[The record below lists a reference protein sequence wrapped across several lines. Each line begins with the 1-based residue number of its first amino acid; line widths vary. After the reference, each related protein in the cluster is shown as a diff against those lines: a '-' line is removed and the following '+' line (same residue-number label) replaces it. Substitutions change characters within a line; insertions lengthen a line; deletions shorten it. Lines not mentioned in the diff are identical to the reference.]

1 MIKGGFR
8 NSGFLLRPAFVLL
21 TTLLTAYFL
30 FSPVFAH
37 VPVFGGEGKSL
48 EEAIY
53 VEDPLKSRVLYGQ
66 LSGGGDVRYY
76 SFEMEKGERI
86 RLGLIVPVEPRTRGF
101 PDLVLMGP
109 GIVSGEE
116 SGEKNGEES
125 EEESGEAAEAPET
138 VKIPEGNGIL
148 VVPGSRPGSA
158 TYEGF
163 TPSAF
168 HSLARLDLEA
178 PESGTYY
185 AAVNSPPGGGNYG
198 VVLGYLE
205 SFSLKEWLLI
215 PLNQIRIYRWEGQSL
230 LFIFSPLL
238 LTLAV
243 GFLIILRTKAEVV
256 DYDPGRWSGAVAG
269 LLFLGT
275 GTSFLFQMLVSLS
288 KSAYTPEI
296 IITLFLAFAHLGL
309 GAIAIYLSLRGKEYG
324 KERAREKL
332 YFLVL
337 GLGGFLLWAGWIVGP
352 VLALEAGLL
361 AWARKG

>member
-1 MIKGGFR
+1 MKKWGLR

-30 FSPVFAH
+30 LSPVFAH
-37 VPVFGGEGKSL
+37 VPVFDGEGKSP

-76 SFEMEKGERI
+76 SFEMGKGERI

-116 SGEKNGEES
+116 SGEVS
-125 EEESGEAAEAPET
+125 ELPGT
-138 VKIPEGNGIL
+138 VEIPEGNGALI
-148 VVPGSRPGSA
+148 VPGSRPKSA

-168 HSLARLDLEA
+168 YSLARLDLEA

-215 PLNQIRIYRWEGQSL
+215 PLDQIRIYRWEGQSL
-230 LFIFSPLL
+230 LFIFTPLL
-238 LTLAV
+238 FTLAV

-256 DYDPGRWSGAVAG
+256 DYDPGRWSGALAG

-275 GTSFLFQMLVSLS
+275 GISFLFQMLVSLS

-296 IITLFLAFAHLGL
+296 IITLFLALAHLGL
-309 GAIAIYLSLRGKEYG
+309 GATAIVLSLRGKGYG

-337 GLGGFLLWAGWIVGP
+337 GLGGFLLWAGWIIGP
-352 VLALEAGLL
+352 FLALEAGMI
-361 AWARKG
+361 AWGRKG

>member
-1 MIKGGFR
+1 MKKWGAR
-8 NSGFLLRPAFVLL
+8 NSGFLRRPVLVLL
-21 TTLLTAYFL
+21 TVLLTVLLSAYFL
-30 FSPVFAH
+30 LPPVFAH
-37 VPVFGGEGKSL
+37 VPVFDGEGKSL
-48 EEAIY
+48 EEAIF
-53 VEDPLKSRVLYGQ
+53 VEDPLKSRVLYGE

-86 RLGLIVPVEPRTRGF
+86 LLGLIIPVEPRTRGF

-109 GIVSGEE
+109 GIVSRGE
-116 SGEKNGEES
+116 SGEED
-125 EEESGEAAEAPET
+125 EEESGEASELPEN
-138 VKIPEGNGIL
+138 VEIPEGNGAVI
-148 VVPGSRPGSA
+148 VPGSQPKSA

-168 HSLARLDLEA
+168 YSLARLDLEA

-205 SFSLKEWLLI
+205 SFSLKEWLFI
-215 PLNQIRIYRWEGQSL
+215 PLNQIKIYRWEGQSL
-230 LFIFSPLL
+230 LFIFTPLL
-238 LTLAV
+238 FTLAV
-243 GFLIILRTKAEVV
+243 GFLIILRTKADVV
-256 DYDPGRWSGAVAG
+256 DYDPGRWSGALAG

-275 GTSFLFQMLVSLS
+275 GISFLFQMLVSLS

-296 IITLFLAFAHLGL
+296 IIALFMTFAHLGL
-309 GAIAIYLSLRGKEYG
+309 GASAIYLSLREKGYG
-324 KERAREKL
+324 KERAADPL
-332 YFLVL
+332 YFLIL

-361 AWARKG
+361 AWGRKG

>member
-1 MIKGGFR
+1 MKKWGLR

-30 FSPVFAH
+30 LSPVFAH
-37 VPVFGGEGKSL
+37 VPVFDGEGKSL

-53 VEDPLKSRVLYGQ
+53 VEDPLKSRVLYGE

-86 RLGLIVPVEPRTRGF
+86 LLGLIIPVEPRTRGF

-109 GIVSGEE
+109 GIVSREE
-116 SGEKNGEES
+116 SGEEG
-125 EEESGEAAEAPET
+125 EEESGEASELPEN
-138 VKIPEGNGIL
+138 VEIPEGNGALI
-148 VVPGSRPGSA
+148 VPGSRPKSA

-168 HSLARLDLEA
+168 YSLARLDLEA

-205 SFSLKEWLLI
+205 SFSLMEWLFI
-215 PLNQIRIYRWEGQSL
+215 PLNQVRIYRWEGQSL
-230 LFIFSPLL
+230 PFIFSPLL
-238 LTLAV
+238 FTLAV
-243 GFLIILRTKAEVV
+243 GFLLILRTKADVV
-256 DYDPGRWSGAVAG
+256 DYDPGRWSGALAG

-275 GTSFLFQMLVSLS
+275 GISFLFQMLVSLS

-296 IITLFLAFAHLGL
+296 IIALFMAFAHMGL
-309 GAIAIYLSLRGKEYG
+309 GASAIYLSLREKGYG
-324 KERAREKL
+324 KKRAADPL

-361 AWARKG
+361 AWGRKG

>member
-1 MIKGGFR
+1 MKKWGLR

-30 FSPVFAH
+30 LSPVFAH
-37 VPVFGGEGKSL
+37 VPVFDGEGKSP

-76 SFEMEKGERI
+76 SFEMGKGERI

-116 SGEKNGEES
+116 SGEVS
-125 EEESGEAAEAPET
+125 ELPGT
-138 VKIPEGNGIL
+138 VEIPEGNGALI
-148 VVPGSRPGSA
+148 VPGSRPKSA

-168 HSLARLDLEA
+168 YSLARLDLEA

-215 PLNQIRIYRWEGQSL
+215 PLDQIRIYRWEGQSL
-230 LFIFSPLL
+230 LFIFTPLL
-238 LTLAV
+238 FTLAV

-256 DYDPGRWSGAVAG
+256 DYDPGRWSGTLAG

-275 GTSFLFQMLVSLS
+275 GISFLFQMLVSLS

-296 IITLFLAFAHLGL
+296 IITLFMAFAHLGL
-309 GAIAIYLSLRGKEYG
+309 GATAIVLSLRGTGYG

-337 GLGGFLLWAGWIVGP
+337 GLGGFLLWAGWIIGP
-352 VLALEAGLL
+352 FLALEAGMI
-361 AWARKG
+361 AWGRKG

>member
-1 MIKGGFR
+1 MKKWGLR
-8 NSGFLLRPAFVLL
+8 NYGFLLRPAFM
-21 TTLLTAYFL
+21 LLTALLTLYFL

-48 EEAIY
+48 EEAIF

-86 RLGLIVPVEPRTRGF
+86 RLGLIVPVEPGARDF

-109 GIVSGEE
+109 GLL
-116 SGEKNGEES
+116 S
-125 EEESGEAAEAPET
+125 EEGSGEAAELPEP
-138 VKIPEGNGIL
+138 VEIPEGNGAV
-148 VVPGSRPGSA
+148 VVPGSRPKSA

-168 HSLARLDLEA
+168 YSLARLDLEA

-215 PLNQIRIYRWEGQSL
+215 PLDQIRIYRWEGQSL
-230 LFIFSPLL
+230 FFIFTPLL
-238 LTLAV
+238 LTLAM
-243 GFLIILRTKAEVV
+243 GFLIILRTKADLV
-256 DYDPGRWSGAVAG
+256 DYDPGRWSGALAG

-275 GTSFLFQMLVSLS
+275 GISFLFQMLVSLS

-296 IITLFLAFAHLGL
+296 IITLFLAFANLGL
-309 GAIAIYLSLRGKEYG
+309 GAAAIFLSLKGKVYG
-324 KERAREKL
+324 KERTRDPL

-337 GLGGFLLWAGWIVGP
+337 GMGGFLLWAGWIVGP
-352 VLALEAGLL
+352 FLAFEAGLL
-361 AWARKG
+361 AWGRKE

>member
-1 MIKGGFR
+1 MKKGGFR

-30 FSPVFAH
+30 LSPVFAH
-37 VPVFGGEGKSL
+37 VPVFDGEGKSP

-86 RLGLIVPVEPRTRGF
+86 LLGLIVPVEPRTRGF

-116 SGEKNGEES
+116 SGEKS
-125 EEESGEAAEAPET
+125 EEAAEAPET
-138 VKIPEGNGIL
+138 VKIPEGNGAL
-148 VVPGSRPGSA
+148 AVPGSQPKSA

-168 HSLARLDLEA
+168 YSLARLDLEA
-178 PESGTYY
+178 PENGTYY

-198 VVLGYLE
+198 VILGYRE

-215 PLNQIRIYRWEGQSL
+215 PLDQIRIYRWEGQGL

-275 GTSFLFQMLVSLS
+275 GISFLSQMLVSLS

-296 IITLFLAFAHLGL
+296 IITLFLALAHLGL
-309 GAIAIYLSLRGKEYG
+309 GATAIVLSLRGKGYG
-324 KERAREKL
+324 KGRAREKL
-332 YFLVL
+332 YFLIL
-337 GLGGFLLWAGWIVGP
+337 GLGGFLLWAGWIVGSF
-352 VLALEAGLL
+352 LALEAGLI
-361 AWARKG
+361 AWGRKE